1 MFWSLFV
8 NFTFFAGLFR
18 INTTYSNVFLM
29 KSWSKNV
36 NHTNFNMQQ
45 NKALSGMITY
55 LCITNSSL
63 QEEAEKMAA
72 KKKRVNIKSASSI
85 VIQNSPICQ
94 TFFRNT

>member
-1 MFWSLFV
+1 
-8 NFTFFAGLFR
+8 
-18 INTTYSNVFLM
+18 
-29 KSWSKNV
+29 
-36 NHTNFNMQQ
+36 
-45 NKALSGMITY
+45 MITY

>member
-8 NFTFFAGLFR
+8 NFTFFVSIFCYDVSIFR
-18 INTTYSNVFLM
+18 IKTTYSNVFLM
-29 KSWSKNV
+29 KSCDKNV

-55 LCITNSSL
+55 LCTSNSSL

-72 KKKRVNIKSASSI
+72 KKEV
-85 VIQNSPICQ
+85 
-94 TFFRNT
+94 

>member
-1 MFWSLFV
+1 MFWFLFV
-8 NFTFFAGLFR
+8 NFTLFAGLFR

-55 LCITNSSL
+55 LCISNSSL

-72 KKKRVNIKSASSI
+72 KKKTCKYEKR
-85 VIQNSPICQ
+85 QLDC
-94 TFFRNT
+94 NTKFTYMPNFL

>member
-8 NFTFFAGLFR
+8 NFTLFAGLFR
-18 INTTYSNVFLM
+18 SNTTYSNVFLM

-55 LCITNSSL
+55 LCISNSSL

-72 KKKRVNIKSASSI
+72 KKKRVNMKSAS
-85 VIQNSPICQ
+85 
-94 TFFRNT
+94 